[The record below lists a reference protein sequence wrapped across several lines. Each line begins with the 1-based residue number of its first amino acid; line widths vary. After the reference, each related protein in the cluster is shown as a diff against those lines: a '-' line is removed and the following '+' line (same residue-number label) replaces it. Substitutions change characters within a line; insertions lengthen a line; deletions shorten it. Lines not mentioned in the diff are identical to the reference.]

1 MEFVKFHC
9 FNHNLEL
16 VIKYR
21 FTEIQKTLTKLHS
34 FSNSDKSR
42 RMFQIIGESLQLKV
56 LRSTKAHVLY
66 FQLNVEKNLSTFL
79 LFAER
84 SERKT
89 PLTIP

>member
-1 MEFVKFHC
+1 
-9 FNHNLEL
+9 
-16 VIKYR
+16 
-21 FTEIQKTLTKLHS
+21 
-34 FSNSDKSR
+34 
-42 RMFQIIGESLQLKV
+42 MFQIIGESLQLKV

>member
-16 VIKYR
+16 VIKYSYKEDLR

-34 FSNSDKSR
+34 FSNSDKSW

-56 LRSTKAHVLY
+56 LRSTKVHDLY
-66 FQLNVEKNLSTFL
+66 FQVNVEINLSTFL
-79 LFAER
+79 LFAK
-84 SERKT
+84 RK
-89 PLTIP
+89 I